1 MSNLDFKLIKL
12 IVISKPKEN
21 YEKLEIDQAWYKTM
35 ATAFERFKLL
45 DFIFIGINIF
55 LSLSN
60 VFKMFDGRPFISDPN
75 KSVSSEQMFALL
87 YGKLPN
93 FVTAHNF
100 LLIIFSLYSTKLFHK
115 DIFWISKWSKPARLH
130 DLSSSLNP
138 NGLIKW
144 SFDPEFTHNLT
155 IFPVFGGIL
164 GSNKTILKIFLSDKK

>member
-1 MSNLDFKLIKL
+1 M
-12 IVISKPKEN
+12 
-21 YEKLEIDQAWYKTM
+21 EIDQAWYKTM

-45 DFIFIGINIF
+45 DSIFIGINIF

-60 VFKMFDGRPFISDPN
+60 VFKTFDGRPFISAPN

-100 LLIIFSLYSTKLFHK
+100 LLIIFSLYSAKLFNK

-130 DLSSSLNP
+130 DL
-138 NGLIKW
+138 
-144 SFDPEFTHNLT
+144 
-155 IFPVFGGIL
+155 
-164 GSNKTILKIFLSDKK
+164 